1 MTIGGFRAATSV
13 LLWPQPQRLRKPTPP
28 SLGTVSRAAGRN
40 EARRP
45 VVTADLPGTPEQ
57 ETDAEMTAVTHSST
71 EPPSTPPRAGRRVRA
86 GKIVANLSTA
96 ALYEAALRDGEG
108 MIAAEGPLV
117 VSTGTHTGRS
127 PKDKFIV
134 REPSSEANIW
144 WGDVNHE
151 ISQEHYDRLR
161 NRLMAYVADRRLYSQ
176 DLFIGA
182 HPKHRRSL
190 RVYTETAW
198 ASIFARNLFRRPTAE
213 ELGSFAPN
221 FTILDVP
228 SFEAD
233 PATEGTRTGTA
244 ILVHLQ
250 RMEII
255 IVGTMYAGEIKKSAF
270 TVMNYLMP
278 DEGVLPMHSSVNVG
292 EAGDSVVF
300 FGLSGTGKTTLSAD
314 PQRSLIGDDEHGW
327 GSDYVFNFEGGC
339 YAKTIRLSP
348 MYEPDIF
355 ATTRRFGTI
364 LENVDIDPATRE
376 LDLDSERLTENTRGA
391 YPLHFIG
398 NADPTGIA
406 GTPRNVV
413 FLTADAFGVL
423 PPISRLTREQAAY
436 HFISGYTAKLAGT
449 EIGVKEPSATFSAG
463 FGAPFLP
470 RHPGVYAEELMDRLE
485 KFNVPVWLVNTG
497 WTGGPYGTGERMNI
511 NYTRNMV
518 RAALDGSLDDVPTV
532 TDPVFRVAVP
542 TAVPGV
548 PAEVLV
554 PRNTWTDTAAYDAAA
569 RRIAAMFHANFEAY
583 ASGVSKAVR
592 DAGPIQ
598 ADAAGDVPVSAPG
611 EG

>member
-1 MTIGGFRAATSV
+1 MVR
-13 LLWPQPQRLRKPTPP
+13 
-28 SLGTVSRAAGRN
+28 
-40 EARRP
+40 
-45 VVTADLPGTPEQ
+45 TPEQ
-57 ETDAEMTAVTHSST
+57 ETDAAMTVTQPST
-71 EPPSTPPRAGRRVRA
+71 EPPSTRTPRGTSRVRA

-96 ALYEAALRDGEG
+96 ALYEAAVRDGEG
-108 MIAAEGPLV
+108 MIAAQGPLV

-134 REPSSEANIW
+134 REPSSESNVW

-151 ISQEHYDRLR
+151 ISEEHYDRLR
-161 NRLMAYVADRRLYSQ
+161 ARLMDYVAGKRLYSQ

-182 HPKHRRSL
+182 YPSHRRSL

-198 ASIFARNLFRRPTAE
+198 ASIFARNLFRRPSAE
-213 ELGSFAPN
+213 DLASFSPN
-221 FTILDVP
+221 FTIIDVP

-233 PATEGTRTGTA
+233 PSSEGTRTGTA

-270 TVMNYLMP
+270 TVMNYLLP
-278 DEGVLPMHSSVNVG
+278 DEGVLPMHSSINVG
-292 EAGDSVVF
+292 ADGDSAVF

-314 PQRSLIGDDEHGW
+314 PLRSLIGDDEHGW

-348 MYEPDIF
+348 AYEPDIF

-364 LENVDIDPATRE
+364 LENVDIDPVTRE
-376 LDLDSERLTENTRGA
+376 LDLDSEKFTENTRAA

-398 NADPTGIA
+398 NADPDGIA

-449 EIGVKEPSATFSAG
+449 EVGVKEPSATFSAG

-470 RHPGVYAEELMDRLE
+470 RHPGVYAQLLMDRLE
-485 KFNVPVWLVNTG
+485 QFDVPVWLVNTG
-497 WTGGPYGTGERMNI
+497 WTGGPYGTGHRMDI
-511 NYTRNMV
+511 THTRNMV
-518 RAALDGSLDDVPTV
+518 RAALNGDLRDVPTV
-532 TDPVFRVAVP
+532 IDPVFGVAVP

-548 PAEVLV
+548 PTEVLT
-554 PRNTWTDTAAYDAAA
+554 PRTTWVDPAAYDAAA
-569 RRIAAMFHANFEAY
+569 ATIAGMFHDNFAAY
-583 ASGVSKAVR
+583 ADGVSEAVR
-592 DAGPIQ
+592 AAGP
-598 ADAAGDVPVSAPG
+598 ARVDGATKGKVSAPG

>member
-1 MTIGGFRAATSV
+1 M
-13 LLWPQPQRLRKPTPP
+13 
-28 SLGTVSRAAGRN
+28 
-40 EARRP
+40 
-45 VVTADLPGTPEQ
+45 
-57 ETDAEMTAVTHSST
+57 AVTPST
-71 EPPSTPPRAGRRVRA
+71 DQPPSTRASRAGARIRA
-86 GKIVANLSTA
+86 GKIVANLSSA
-96 ALYEAALRDGEG
+96 ALYETAVRDGEG

-134 REPSSEANIW
+134 REPSTEASIW
-144 WGDVNHE
+144 WGDVNHP
-151 ISQEHYDRLR
+151 ISEEHYDRLR
-161 NRLMAYVADRRLYSQ
+161 SRLMDYLSNRRLYSQ

-198 ASIFARNLFRRPTAE
+198 ASIFARNLFRRPNGD
-213 ELGSFAPN
+213 ELASFTPN

-278 DEGVLPMHSSVNVG
+278 DEGVLPMHSSINVG
-292 EAGDSVVF
+292 KAGDSVVF

-314 PQRSLIGDDEHGW
+314 PERSLIGDDEHGW

-364 LENVDIDPATRE
+364 LENVDIDAATRE
-376 LDLDSERLTENTRGA
+376 LDLDSERFTENTRAA

-449 EIGVKEPSATFSAG
+449 EVGIKEPTATFSAG

-470 RHPGVYAEELMDRLE
+470 RHPGVYAELLMDRLE
-485 KFNVPVWLVNTG
+485 QYDVPVWLVNTG
-497 WTGGPYGTGERMNI
+497 WTRGPYGTGERMNI
-511 NYTRNMV
+511 NHTRNMV
-518 RAALDGSLDDVPTV
+518 RAALNGELRKVPTV
-532 TDPVFRVAVP
+532 KDPVFGVAVP
-542 TAVPGV
+542 ESVPD
-548 PAEVLV
+548 V
-554 PRNTWTDTAAYDAAA
+554 PRELLTPRETWSDQAAYDAAA
-569 RRIAAMFHANFEAY
+569 KRIAHMFHENFAAY
-583 ASGVSKAVR
+583 ADGESRAVR
-592 DAGPIQ
+592 NAGPVDFS
-598 ADAAGDVPVSAPG
+598 DACGVKIYAPG